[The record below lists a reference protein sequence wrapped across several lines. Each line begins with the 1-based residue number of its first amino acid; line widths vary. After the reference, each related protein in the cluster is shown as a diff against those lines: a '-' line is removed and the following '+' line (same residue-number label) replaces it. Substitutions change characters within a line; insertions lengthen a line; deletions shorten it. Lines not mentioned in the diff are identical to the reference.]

1 MFFQTICRKITQ
13 ILFFKKIAD
22 LLFQKNRADPLF
34 QKKIARSFPVSS
46 LLGLISWSY
55 DSCQDQDRVW
65 CGRAMMRA
73 GYGAGGLWCGRAVRN
88 ISGRAGGIYLGERAS
103 GRAMGRAVLCGI
115 SGRLRV
121 RFCREA
127 PLGVDSRC
135 LLPISR
141 RPYGPPG
148 LFGPPGPFGLIR
160 SQDIM
165 RMHYVS
171 SLRTHQLRCTIIELS
186 R

>member
-1 MFFQTICRKITQ
+1 MR
-13 ILFFKKIAD
+13 ILFS
-22 LLFQKNRADPLF
+22 KNRANPLF
-34 QKKIARSFPVSS
+34 KKKRLHDLFRFRPYWDSS
-46 LLGLISWSY
+46 VGRMTIVKTKTGSVRA
-55 DSCQDQDRVW
+55 SC
-65 CGRAMMRA
+65 GA
-73 GYGAGGLWCGRAVRN
+73 GYGAGGLC
-88 ISGRAGGIYLGERAS
+88 GIYLGERAEYIWAS